1 MASQRDRAIY
11 WRCFHCGEAFTK
23 AQEKHARAHFGA
35 DESALP
41 VCQMR
46 LPGEYHLLN
55 ILRKQEDELHAFYA
69 EDTELWRAL
78 HAQAA
83 DHAQALRREEE
94 RGYAKGV
101 ADARAEP
108 PTISLD
114 TLPFWPWLWADP
126 FRDDLG
132 TRKKMAERRL
142 RANYE
147 TARAPIPEQYALVHR
162 ADLISQMHELWT
174 LRARLEPKAPADVG

>member
-1 MASQRDRAIY
+1 MTGKIH
-11 WRCFHCGEAFTK
+11 WRCFHCGDAFTK
-23 AQEKHARAHFGA
+23 AQEQHARAHFGA

-94 RGYAKGV
+94 RGFAKGV
-101 ADARAEP
+101 AEAR
-108 PTISLD
+108 
-114 TLPFWPWLWADP
+114 DP
-126 FRDDLG
+126 
-132 TRKKMAERRL
+132 L
-142 RANYE
+142 RAVLKVRPVNWDDDDD
-147 TARAPIPEQYALVHR
+147 PEQVAAWKLV
-162 ADLISQMHELWT
+162 AEFVG
-174 LRARLEPKAPADVG
+174 EEPADVG